1 MPRYSPYTFIV
12 SRLNSIFGRMF
23 KIGVMASGGGSNFKA
38 IIERIGEGDLEAQ
51 CKFLITNNGG
61 CGAVHH
67 AEEYGIP
74 VYHISGKTHPD
85 PEAYNA
91 AMLEVLNKYDVD
103 LLILAGYMKALP
115 LCMLKRLP
123 DRILNIHPSLLPK
136 FGGKG
141 FWGHHVHEAVLAAH
155 ETESGP
161 TVHLVSEEIDRGR
174 ILAQTKVPV
183 MPDDDADTLAARVLV
198 QEHALYWK
206 TIKEY
211 AQSLGLH

>member
-1 MPRYSPYTFIV
+1 
-12 SRLNSIFGRMF
+12 MF

-38 IIERIGEGDLEAQ
+38 IIDRIGEGDLEAQ

-61 CGAVHH
+61 CGAVNH
-67 AEEYGIP
+67 ATTYGIP

-85 PEAYNA
+85 QAEYEKALCA
-91 AMLEVLNKYDVD
+91 VLDERPVD
-103 LLILAGYMKALP
+103 LLILAGYMKKLP
-115 LCMLKRLP
+115 DCLIEKMP

-141 FWGHHVHEAVLAAH
+141 FWGLHVHEAVLAAG

-161 TVHLVSEEIDRGR
+161 TVHLVSNEIDRGR
-174 ILAQTKVPV
+174 ILAQRKVPV
-183 MPDDDADTLAARVLV
+183 MPDDTPETLQARVLE
-198 QEHALYWK
+198 QEHDIFWR

-211 AQSLGLH
+211 GESLQK

>member
-1 MPRYSPYTFIV
+1 
-12 SRLNSIFGRMF
+12 MF

-38 IIERIGEGDLEAQ
+38 IIDRIGEGDLEAQ

-61 CGAVHH
+61 CGAVNH
-67 AEEYGIP
+67 ATTYGIP

-85 PEAYNA
+85 QAEYEKALCA
-91 AMLEVLNKYDVD
+91 VLDERPVD
-103 LLILAGYMKALP
+103 LLILAGYMKKLP
-115 LCMLKRLP
+115 DCLIEKMP

-141 FWGHHVHEAVLAAH
+141 FWGLHVHEAVLAAG

-161 TVHLVSEEIDRGR
+161 TVHLVSNEIDRGR
-174 ILAQTKVPV
+174 ILAQRKVPV
-183 MPDDDADTLAARVLV
+183 MPDDTPETLQARVLE
-198 QEHALYWK
+198 QEHDIFWR

-211 AQSLGLH
+211 GENLQK

>member
-1 MPRYSPYTFIV
+1 
-12 SRLNSIFGRMF
+12 MF

-51 CKFLITNNGG
+51 CKFLITNNAG

-74 VYHISGKTHPD
+74 VHHVSGKTHPD

-123 DRILNIHPSLLPK
+123 NRILNIHPSLLPK

-211 AQSLGLH
+211 AASLGLH

>member
-1 MPRYSPYTFIV
+1 
-12 SRLNSIFGRMF
+12 MF

-38 IIERIGEGDLEAQ
+38 IIDHIGAGDLDAQ
-51 CKFLITNNGG
+51 CKFLITNNAG
-61 CGAVHH
+61 CGAANH
-67 AEEYGIP
+67 AKEYGIP
-74 VYHISGKTHPD
+74 VHHISGKTHPD
-85 PEAYNA
+85 QAAFEA
-91 AMLEVLNKYDVD
+91 AMLEVLDKYDVD

-115 LCMLKRLP
+115 LCMLKRMP
-123 DRILNIHPSLLPK
+123 NRILNIHPSLLPK

-141 FWGHHVHEAVLAAH
+141 FWGHYVHEAVLAAH

-183 MPDDDADTLAARVLV
+183 LPDDTPDTLAARVLV

-206 TIKEY
+206 TIRDY
-211 AQSLGLH
+211 AEKVIGVRG